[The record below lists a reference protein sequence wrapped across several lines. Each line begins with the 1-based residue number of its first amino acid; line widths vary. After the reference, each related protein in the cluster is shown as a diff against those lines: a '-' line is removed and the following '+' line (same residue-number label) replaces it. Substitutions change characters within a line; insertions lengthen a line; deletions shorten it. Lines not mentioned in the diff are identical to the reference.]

1 MFYKEIIM
9 KKSLLYFAITSFYL
23 LTTAAFA
30 TESDDKSYSENQL
43 TNTIS
48 MQGFTGVFNTP
59 NSSVVNYGDF
69 NFSYSDNF
77 YDQGNLKNTKNGF
90 ESATDLKFGIGLLPG
105 LEVVGRLGT
114 QTWNCNHFFEKDC
127 GFRDLSGSV
136 KYQIPFIPED
146 WFELAIGGQ
155 DVGGSVVKS
164 EAYYGVASKTFN
176 FDELGNVRVSLGYS
190 TSDNALNYMN
200 GGFGSVEYQPSEL
213 IQVAAEYDANAVNV
227 GVKFFAPKKWL
238 PTGWRVSA
246 GAQLYSSE
254 SEHNEKSNWFSV
266 DLNIPLGTTSPR
278 PSSQTIANRSIKL
291 ASAAK
296 AKAKTQAS
304 KPSSS
309 IAPESVISENLS
321 TVASEKQL
329 SRNNHIKPTDINNK
343 VNLESI
349 EKFARYVTD
358 YGFESVSIGLNKAE
372 NGLIVEF
379 ENNLYNR
386 NEDDAINVMARLIS
400 QKLPIN
406 TELNLLN
413 YGLVVQTVNLEFT
426 ENSVLDVKSNET
438 ISSENYLLN
447 LLPGNSNKWLV
458 NNAASA
464 YFTPRITLAPATST
478 LVGTEYGALD
488 YQVIAS
494 VNPQISIWPG
504 AVIDIRY
511 MSNTLLASDDF
522 DDNEFIKNRFSII
535 KGIDRRLIHQTFALP
550 LNIFTQFSFGRIYG
564 NADGLLNET
573 RYVTDNGNHRFSLLL
588 GDFDDKQI
596 GRRPQVSH
604 QPKLVKYR
612 FRYRPL
618 NWDME
623 VTAGEYWQG
632 DKGFTLKSSH
642 WFGNAQINVQY
653 KRTKFDEIDG
663 GEEEDFFAIGF
674 SIPLNF
680 GKSMNSKYGFQ
691 IKGIEQWNYSVQ
703 TSLTD
708 KNTGNSIKTGF
719 GIEPALYH
727 NLNQAYFNRDRF

>member
-1 MFYKEIIM
+1 M
-9 KKSLLYFAITSFYL
+9 KKSLLHFAIFNLCVLAMKVS
-23 LTTAAFA
+23 A
-30 TESDDKSYSENQL
+30 TEFVENKKV
-43 TNTIS
+43 THTVS

-59 NSSVVNYGDF
+59 NAGVINYGNFD
-69 NFSYSDNF
+69 FSYSDNY
-77 YDQGNLKNTKNGF
+77 YDQGIFRNKNNGF
-90 ESATDLKFGIGLLPG
+90 EIATDLKFGIGLLPG
-105 LEVVGRLGT
+105 LEIIGRLGT
-114 QTWNCNHFFEKDC
+114 SKWHCNHYLDDKC
-127 GFRDLSGSV
+127 SFRDLSGSL
-136 KYQIPFIPED
+136 KYQIPFIPKD

-176 FDELGNVRVSLGYS
+176 FDELGNVRVNVGYS

-200 GGFGSVEYQPSEL
+200 GGFGSVEYQPFEL
-213 IQVAAEYDANAVNV
+213 MQVAAEYDANAVNV

-246 GAQLYSSE
+246 GAQLYSTE
-254 SEHNEKSNWFSV
+254 SEHNEKSNWFSF
-266 DLNIPLGTTSPR
+266 DINIPLGTTKPR
-278 PSSQTIANRSIKL
+278 PSSQTIANREIKL
-291 ASAAK
+291 ATVSKNK
-296 AKAKTQAS
+296 ALNIQPLSPKE
-304 KPSSS
+304 
-309 IAPESVISENLS
+309 PELVVNGNL
-321 TVASEKQL
+321 ADELPQKQL
-329 SRNNHIKPTDINNK
+329 SGNTNTRQASSHHNNK
-343 VNLESI
+343 INIGSI
-349 EKFARYVTD
+349 EKFAKYVTD
-358 YGFESVSIGLNKAE
+358 FGFESVSIGLNQAE

-413 YGLVVQTVNLEFT
+413 YGLVVQTVNLDFT
-426 ENSVLDVKSNET
+426 ENSVLDIKSNKVNN
-438 ISSENYLLN
+438 SKNYLLN
-447 LLPGNSNKWLV
+447 LLPGNNDKWLV

-464 YFTPRITLAPATST
+464 YFTPRITLAPALSS
-478 LVGTEYGALD
+478 LVGTEYGAFD

-494 VNPQISIWPG
+494 VNPQMSLWPG
-504 AVIDIRY
+504 AVVDIRY
-511 MSNTLLASDDF
+511 MSDTILASDDF
-522 DDNEFIKNRFSII
+522 EDSKYIKRRFSII
-535 KGIDRRLIHQTFALP
+535 KGIDRRLIHQTFSLP
-550 LNIFTQFSFGRIYG
+550 LNVFTQFSFGRIYG
-564 NADGLLNET
+564 NADGILNET
-573 RYVTDNGNHRFSLLL
+573 RYATDNGNHRFSLLV
-588 GDFDDKQI
+588 GDFEDKQVGNI
-596 GRRPQVSH
+596 AQVSH
-604 QPKLVKYR
+604 QPKLAKYR

-618 NWDME
+618 NWDIE
-623 VTAGEYWQG
+623 VTAGEYWKG

-642 WFGNAQINVQY
+642 WFGNAQINLQY
-653 KRTKFDEIDG
+653 NRTKFDEIDG

-708 KNTGNSIKTGF
+708 KNTGNQIKTGF

>member
-1 MFYKEIIM
+1 M
-9 KKSLLYFAITSFYL
+9 KKSLLYFAMSSFYL
-23 LTTAAFA
+23 LSTAVFA
-30 TESDDKSYSENQL
+30 NESDDDSQVNIQAENQL

-136 KYQIPFIPED
+136 KYQIPFIPEN

-176 FDELGNVRVSLGYS
+176 FDELGNVRVNVGYS

-200 GGFGSVEYQPSEL
+200 GGFGSVEYQPFEL

-227 GVKFFAPKKWL
+227 GVKFFAPKEWL

-266 DLNIPLGTTSPR
+266 DLNIPLGTTKSR
-278 PSSQTIANRSIKL
+278 PSSQAIANRALKL
-291 ASAAK
+291 ANEP
-296 AKAKTQAS
+296 KTQAN

-321 TVASEKQL
+321 TVSPEKQL
-329 SRNNHIKPTDINNK
+329 SRNNHVKPTEINHNNK

-358 YGFESVSIGLNKAE
+358 YGFESVSIGLNKAG

-426 ENSVLDVKSNET
+426 ENSVLDVNSKET
-438 ISSENYLLN
+438 KGSENYLLN

-494 VNPQISIWPG
+494 VNPQMSIWPG

>member
-1 MFYKEIIM
+1 M
-9 KKSLLYFAITSFYL
+9 KKSLLYFAVTSFCL
-23 LTTAAFA
+23 FTNAVFA
-30 TESDDKSYSENQL
+30 NESDDDIQVDIHVENQV

-59 NSSVVNYGDF
+59 NASVISYGDF
-69 NFSYSDNF
+69 SFSYSNNF

-90 ESATDLKFGIGLLPG
+90 ESATDLKFGIGVLPG

-114 QTWNCNHFFEKDC
+114 QTWNCNHFFEKNC

-136 KYQIPFIPED
+136 KYQLPFIPKD
-146 WFELAIGGQ
+146 WFTLAIGGQ

-176 FDELGNVRVSLGYS
+176 FDQLGNVRVNVGYS

-200 GGFGSVEYQPSEL
+200 GGFGSVEYQPFEL
-213 IQVAAEYDANAVNV
+213 MQVAAEYDANAVNV
-227 GVKFFAPKKWL
+227 GVKFFAPKEWL

-266 DLNIPLGTTSPR
+266 DLNIPLGTTKPR
-278 PSSQTIANRSIKL
+278 PSSQAIANRAMNL
-291 ASAAK
+291 ANEP
-296 AKAKTQAS
+296 KTQAN

-309 IAPESVISENLS
+309 IKPESVISEKLS
-321 TVASEKQL
+321 TVSPEKQL
-329 SRNNHIKPTDINNK
+329 SSNTHVKPTDINHNNK

-349 EKFARYVTD
+349 EKFAKYVTD
-358 YGFESVSIGLNKAE
+358 YGFESVSIGLNKAG

-413 YGLVVQTVNLEFT
+413 YGLVVKTVNLELT
-426 ENSVLDVKSNET
+426 ENSVLDLNSKET
-438 ISSENYLLN
+438 KGSGNYLLN
-447 LLPGNSNKWLV
+447 LLPGNNDKWLV
-458 NNAASA
+458 NNASSA

-478 LVGTEYGALD
+478 LVGTEYGAFD

-494 VNPQISIWPG
+494 VNPQVSIWPG

-511 MSNTLLASDDF
+511 MSDTLLASDDLE
-522 DDNEFIKNRFSII
+522 DNDFIKNRFSII

-550 LNIFTQFSFGRIYG
+550 LNVFTQFSFGRIYG

-588 GDFDDKQI
+588 GDFEDKQI
-596 GRRPQVSH
+596 GRRPLVSH
-604 QPKLVKYR
+604 QPKLAKYR

-642 WFGNAQINVQY
+642 WFGNTQINVQY

-680 GKSMNSKYGFQ
+680 GKSMKSNNGFQ

-708 KNTGNSIKTGF
+708 KNTGNSIKSGF